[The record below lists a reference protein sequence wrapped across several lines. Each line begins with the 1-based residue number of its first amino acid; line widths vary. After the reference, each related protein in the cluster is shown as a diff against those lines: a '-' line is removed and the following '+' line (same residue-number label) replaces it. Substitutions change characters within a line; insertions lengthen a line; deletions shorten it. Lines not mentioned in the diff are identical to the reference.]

1 MRLTS
6 LLFSSIASFAAFAAF
21 ATPTTDVLNLDW
33 LDKNTPAKDN
43 FYVYANGA
51 WQNKNPI
58 PAEYS
63 SWSVFH
69 VLQEKNQKQIRE
81 IILNAAKDEH
91 NKAGSI
97 QQKVGDF
104 YYSGMD
110 ENNINAQGIKP
121 LQPELSRIDAIHDRA
136 ELQAEIVHL
145 HQMGINALFGFG
157 SMQDFT
163 DSNNVIAAVMQDGL
177 GLPDRDY
184 YLKGDSKFKTIRAA
198 YVKYLTT
205 LFILSGD
212 DPHKA
217 AAGAA
222 TVMAIETNLATA
234 SMSQTAQ
241 RDPRAIY
248 HMMDTT
254 QLEQIAPDFS
264 WVDYLSAMGHPEI
277 KQLNVAM
284 PDFMKAMNQQLLA
297 HSIEEWKLYLRVHL
311 ISGYA
316 TYLSKPF
323 VDANFKMTSAL
334 TGAEKL
340 KPRWKRVVD
349 TENGALDFAIGEL
362 YVKNYFSPAAKRD
375 VLSMVNAIRQVLQD
389 DLKTL
394 PWMAAPTR
402 TAALKKLAMMG
413 ERIGYPD
420 QWWDYSSLMID
431 RGPYVLNVMRANQ
444 FLVKRDLNKMGKPV
458 DRTEWEM
465 SPQTINAYYNPSM
478 NNINFPTGI
487 LQAPFFDPNAPAAV
501 NYGSIGF
508 VIGHEITHG
517 FDDQGAKFDER
528 GNLHDWWTPN
538 DLKQF
543 KAATACIVNQF
554 SQFKVSDNLPVNG
567 ELVVGEATADLG
579 GLTLALRAF
588 HASDA
593 YKQAKTINGYTPDQ
607 QFFLGAAHAWANNTR
622 PEEAYRLVTI
632 DPHPP
637 AMYRVNGALANMPE
651 FQKAFN
657 IPENSAMVN
666 PQRCVIW

>member
-349 TENGALDFAIGEL
+349 IENGALGFAIGEL

>member
-6 LLFSSIASFAAFAAF
+6 LLFSSIASFAAF

-51 WQNKNPI
+51 WQNNNPI

-81 IILNAAKDEH
+81 IILNSAKNKH
-91 NKAGSI
+91 NKPGSI

-110 ENNINAQGIKP
+110 ESNINAQGIKP
-121 LQPELSRIDAIHDRA
+121 LQPELSRIDTIHDRA
-136 ELQAEIVHL
+136 ELQAEIIHL

-184 YLKGDSKFKTIRAA
+184 YLKGNSKFKTIRAA

-217 AAGAA
+217 AAAAA

-254 QLEQIAPDFS
+254 QLEQIAPYFS
-264 WVDYLSAMGHPEI
+264 WVDYFSAMGHPEI

-349 TENGALDFAIGEL
+349 TENGALGFAIGEL
-362 YVKNYFSPAAKRD
+362 YVKNYFSAEAKRD

-508 VIGHEITHG
+508 IIGHEITHG

-554 SQFKVSDNLPVNG
+554 SQFKVADNLPVNG